1 MKKKTALL
9 CMLAFIP
16 VLSGCSSGQE
26 QSFTSPSGNIQI
38 IVKYDFVSR
47 PTVYKKSS
55 PFNQKIWS
63 YEGSGFTETVYFQ
76 EEWIS
81 ENEFMF
87 RYDDKNDEYDEEFL
101 ISVE

>member
-1 MKKKTALL
+1 MKKKTVLL
-9 CMLAFIP
+9 CILAFILG
-16 VLSGCSSGQE
+16 LSGCSSGQE

-38 IVKYDFVSR
+38 IVKYDLVSR
-47 PTVYKKSS
+47 PTVYKKDS
-55 PFNQKIWS
+55 PFNKKIWS
-63 YEGSGFTETVYFQ
+63 YEGAGFMETVYFS

-87 RYDDKNDEYDEEFL
+87 RYNDKNDEYDKEFL